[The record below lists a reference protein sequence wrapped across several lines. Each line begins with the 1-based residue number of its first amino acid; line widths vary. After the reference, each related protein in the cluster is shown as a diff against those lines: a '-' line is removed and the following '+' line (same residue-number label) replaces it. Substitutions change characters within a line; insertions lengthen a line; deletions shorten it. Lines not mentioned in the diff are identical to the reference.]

1 MVVSVVSVNSH
12 EQAAYATAWANAGLD
27 PTTRAAEV
35 ASWFLEYVSPAGA
48 WALTVLGMSRAWR
61 FAGEEVRVLVCVAV
75 GVDE

>member
-1 MVVSVVSVNSH
+1 MNPH

-35 ASWFLEYVSPAGA
+35 ASCLLEYVAPAGA
-48 WALTVLGMSRAWR
+48 WALTVLGMTRAWGY
-61 FAGEEVRVLVCVAV
+61 AGEEARVLVCVAV

>member
-1 MVVSVVSVNSH
+1 MNPH

-35 ASWFLEYVSPAGA
+35 ASCLLEYVAPAGA
-48 WALTVLGMSRAWR
+48 WALVVLGMTRAWG